1 VDSPW
6 QRLPWTLPGA
16 ILLSSG
22 LLLVFLRVIAGP
34 PHAGSRSAV
43 LDARIVE
50 IPGPSEGARQEN
62 APQEPI
68 TAPKPPEPNLVQ
80 RRERIRPA
88 QPERPRLPPKAAEE
102 SAHEGKASESESAA
116 PAADAGSRAP
126 ETPGAG
132 LGGGKLSAR
141 ALFKPLPEIP
151 EALRRQ
157 KIEVVAV
164 ARFAVA
170 ADGSS
175 VVELVQPTDDPALNR
190 SLIDALRRW
199 RFFPAIEEGRPVA
212 SSVEIRIPISVR

>member
-16 ILLSSG
+16 ILVSVA
-22 LLLVFLRVIAGP
+22 LLLVFLQVIAGP
-34 PHAGSRSAV
+34 PRPGIRSAP

-50 IPGPSEGARQEN
+50 IASPSAGGRQE
-62 APQEPI
+62 APHEPV
-68 TAPKPPEPNLVQ
+68 AVPKPPEPNL
-80 RRERIRPA
+80 RRKRIRPA
-88 QPERPRLPPKAAEE
+88 PPAHPAKAPEE
-102 SAHEGKASESESAA
+102 SAQSKASESAETAAVPGESASQP
-116 PAADAGSRAP
+116 PA
-126 ETPGAG
+126 TG

-141 ALFKPLPEIP
+141 ALFKPLPDLP
-151 EALRRQ
+151 EDLRRQ

-164 ARFAVA
+164 ARFEVA

-175 VVELVQPTDDPALNR
+175 VVDLVQPTDNPELNR
-190 SLIDALRRW
+190 NLIEALRRW

>member
-1 VDSPW
+1 MDSPW

-16 ILLSSG
+16 ILLSFA
-22 LLLVFLRVIAGP
+22 LLLVFLQVIAGP
-34 PHAGSRSAV
+34 PRPGIRSAP

-50 IPGPSEGARQEN
+50 IPSPSAGARQE
-62 APQEPI
+62 APHEPV
-68 TAPKPPEPNLVQ
+68 AVPKPPEPNLQ

-88 QPERPRLPPKAAEE
+88 PPAHPANAPEE
-102 SAHEGKASESESAA
+102 SAQDKASESAQSAA
-116 PAADAGSRAP
+116 LPNEAASQPPA
-126 ETPGAG
+126 AG

-141 ALFKPLPEIP
+141 AIFKPLPDLP
-151 EALRRQ
+151 EDLRRQ

-164 ARFAVA
+164 ARFEVA

-175 VVELVQPTDDPALNR
+175 AVELVQPTDDPALNR
-190 SLIDALRRW
+190 NLLEALRRW